1 MKTVLSPLISE
12 FETVEEET
20 DYTAWLREKV
30 RVSLANPHPTISH
43 DEVMAEMDNIIDQ
56 IEAEKK
62 KS

>member
-12 FETVEEET
+12 FETMEQET
-20 DYTAWLREKV
+20 SYTTWLREKV
-30 RVSLANPHPTISH
+30 RVSLANPHPAISH